1 MPRMRA
7 MPLHSPPIPQLREA
21 LPDGGSW
28 LDETLA
34 YRDQRELRLIDHVE
48 FLFDVVEMGAHGRR
62 RQFQV
67 LRDFLHCRTPR
78 EPYEDLEFS
87 LRELIHG
94 RPAPSVEFRQRQLL
108 RKGRLYVASA
118 GADRAHGLEQG
129 FGRPALREKPECAF
143 LQRATSV
150 HEIIMGGQ
158 R

>member
-1 MPRMRA
+1 MRA

-78 EPYEDLEFS
+78 EPHEDLAFS
-87 LRELIHG
+87 PRQLIHG
-94 RPAPSVEFRQRQLL
+94 RPPPPADLRQRHLL
-108 RKGRLYVASA
+108 RQGRLYVASA
-118 GADRAHGLEQG
+118 GPARAHGLDGG
-129 FGRPALREKPECAF
+129 FGPHPEEP
-143 LQRATSV
+143 TS
-150 HEIIMGGQ
+150 ELLSLT
-158 R
+158 